1 MPIIVQKFGGT
12 SLADLASR
20 ENLVKKAQAARSRG
34 EQIVLVVSA
43 MGRRGDAYAT
53 DTLLELLSAF
63 PGGENGLTKDL
74 MASCGEVISAC
85 VISTLLNS
93 KGIAAV
99 PMTAASAGIYAAG
112 EFGDA
117 QVLPIDPAKVRM
129 ILDRGEVP
137 VVTGFQGMDGEGRI
151 LTLGRGGSDTS
162 AVALG
167 VALNADFVDI
177 YKDVPGV
184 AKADPRIIPQAPF
197 MDFLDYDSMYRLANH
212 GARVLHDKSADLARA
227 TGMRIRVRSTS
238 GEGEG
243 TLIGPLGN
251 RTPPTFIGL
260 STSPLPGGRVKVA
273 AVFAAGRGKEG
284 SAKARSFAKEWAAT
298 RSPVEVL
305 EEKDPDAVVFSLP
318 VEPKLSGGAYSFAQA
333 LFPLL

>member
-1 MPIIVQKFGGT
+1 MSLIVQKFGGT
-12 SLADLASR
+12 SLADPKSR
-20 ENLVKKAQAARSRG
+20 ESLVNKAHAARARG

-53 DTLLELLSAF
+53 DTLLEMLSAF
-63 PGGENGLTKDL
+63 PGGEDKLTRDL

-85 VISTLLNS
+85 VISALLNS

-99 PMTAASAGIYAAG
+99 PMTAASAGIIAAG

-117 QVLPIDPAKVRM
+117 ALLPIDPVKIRAV
-129 ILDRGEVP
+129 LDQGEVP
-137 VVTGFQGMDGEGRI
+137 VITGFQGIDGDGRI

-167 VALNADFVDI
+167 IALKAEFVDI

-184 AKADPRIIPQAPF
+184 AKADPRIIPEAPF
-197 MDFLDYDSMYRLANH
+197 MEFLDYDSMYRLANH
-212 GARVLHDKSADLARA
+212 GARVLHDKSADLAR
-227 TGMRIRVRSTS
+227 TKGMRLRVRSTF

-243 TLIGPLGN
+243 TLIGPSGD
-251 RTPPTFIGL
+251 RIPPTFIGL
-260 STSPLPGGRVKVA
+260 STSPLPGNRIKVA
-273 AVFAAGRGKEG
+273 AVFASGRGKEG
-284 SAKARSFAKEWAAT
+284 VMRARGFAQEWAAT
-298 RSPVEVL
+298 RGPVEFL
-305 EEKDPDAVVFSLP
+305 EETDPDAAVFSLP
-318 VEPKLSGGAYSFAQA
+318 AEPTSASGAYSFARA